1 MGTRK
6 VDLRIGSGDV
16 TKDVSVTIDEAAA
29 TPWGSDAKL
38 VVVGTDVTRVDGAA
52 KASGAAKFTYD
63 VSRPGLAYA
72 KAARSPYAH
81 ARVKSIGLDAVKAMP
96 GVLAAISLDRKVVT
110 FAGAPVAAICAETE
124 AQLDDALAALKV
136 EYEVLPHVVD
146 ATEAQAEGAPRVNEG
161 KPNAAEPGGGR
172 RGGPVGDPDAAL
184 AAAEAKVSAE
194 YRTSVQTHTCLET
207 HGSLAEFDAAGDLT
221 VWCSTQ
227 GTMSVRNDAAQ
238 VGNLPVSKVRVI
250 TEFMGGGFGSK
261 FGLDVCDR
269 IAIQMAKATGRPV
282 RYMNDRR
289 EEHLT
294 GGNRPDSVQKLTLGG
309 RRDGTLTVLTG
320 TCYGTPGNGQGGAD
334 AANSGLYDIPNR
346 KIDQYGVSTHTAIGK
361 AFRAPG
367 HPQGVFA
374 LESLVDEFA
383 TAIRMDPLDVR
394 RLNDKHPVRR
404 LEWPIGAKRIGWA
417 ENRRKVPGSDKGPV
431 KRGLGCAGG
440 TWGNFG
446 GGSWRIDVSVA
457 RDGSVVVTSG
467 VQDLGTGT
475 KTVLAAIVAE
485 ELGIGIA
492 DVTVRIGDTRYPDG
506 PGSGGSVTVT
516 AIAPA
521 AREAGMHARQGVAA
535 GVAKEWGVDPSDI
548 SFSGGRLTA
557 KGVDASTTFAKACSA
572 LGPEGLAVSGT
583 RPKDF
588 GEMFAGSNGG
598 CQFADV
604 TVDVETGVI
613 RVNRVVA
620 VHDAGRIVVPLLARS
635 QVNGGVIQG
644 VSFAL
649 FEERRLD
656 RAQGDMVNPTLDTY
670 RICGM
675 ADCPEID
682 VVLMP
687 GSNGKNNAGTMGLGE
702 PATVPTAAA
711 VANAVFNAIG
721 VRVRELPMTPVRVLA
736 ALAAAK
742 GGAK

>member
-16 TKDVSVTIDEAAA
+16 TKDVSVTIDEASA

-38 VVVGTDVTRVDGAA
+38 AVVGTEVTRVDGAA
-52 KASGAAKFTYD
+52 KASGAAKYTYD

-81 ARVKSIGLDAVKAMP
+81 ARVKSIGLDAVKGMP

-124 AQLDDALAALKV
+124 SQLDDALAALKV
-136 EYEVLPHVVD
+136 EYEPLPHVVD

-161 KPNAAEPGGGR
+161 KPNAGEPGRG
-172 RGGPVGDPDAAL
+172 RGGPAGDPDAAL

-194 YRTSVQTHTCLET
+194 YRTSIQTHSCLET

-221 VWCSTQ
+221 IWASTQ

-269 IAIQMAKATGRPV
+269 IAIQMAKSTGRPV

-309 RRDGTLTVLTG
+309 KRDGTLTVLTG
-320 TCYGTPGNGQGGAD
+320 TCYGTSGNGQGGAD
-334 AANSGLYDIPNR
+334 AANAGLYDIPNR
-346 KIDQYGVSTHTAIGK
+346 KIEQFGVSTHTAIGK

-374 LESLVDEFA
+374 LESVVDEFA
-383 TAIRMDPLDVR
+383 TAIGMDPLDVR

-404 LEWPIGAKRIGWA
+404 LEWPIGAKRIGWV

-446 GGSWRIDVSVA
+446 GGNWRIDVTVG

-485 ELGIGIA
+485 ELGIGIG

-516 AIAPA
+516 SIAPA
-521 AREAGMHARQGVAA
+521 AREAGMHAREGVAA
-535 GVAKEWGVDPSDI
+535 VVAKEWNVDPKDVA
-548 SFSGGRLTA
+548 FANGRLTA

-572 LGPEGLAVSGT
+572 LGQEGLAVSGT

-604 TVDVETGVI
+604 TVDVETGVV
-613 RVNRVVA
+613 RVNKVVA
-620 VHDAGRIVVPLLARS
+620 VHDAGRIVAPLLARS

-656 RAQGDMVNPTLDTY
+656 KAQGDMVNPTLDTY

-721 VRVRELPMTPVRVLA
+721 VRMRELPITPARVLA